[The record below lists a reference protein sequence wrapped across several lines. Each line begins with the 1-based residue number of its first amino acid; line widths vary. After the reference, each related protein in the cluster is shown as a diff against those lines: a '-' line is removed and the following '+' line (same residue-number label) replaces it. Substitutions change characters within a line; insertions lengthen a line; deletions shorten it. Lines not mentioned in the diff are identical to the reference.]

1 MRKNDERSGLL
12 QIFIAAILVIAGAGV
27 YAFYHNRPL
36 DKERLKVLVGD
47 LRSTASEANL
57 LTDQIEQEK
66 VKPTYTDEHLSMMI
80 EAAKKT
86 SEKLKKSKVQDEL
99 TPEKEITEKTAQE
112 LVTGLEKF
120 QKESVVSQDF
130 EKLAKKL
137 DRVEESLE

>member
-1 MRKNDERSGLL
+1 VNKEVKRSAML
-12 QIFIAAILVIAGAGV
+12 QTASAAILLIAGIGI
-27 YAFYHNRPL
+27 YISYHNRPL

-57 LTDQIEQEK
+57 LSDQIEQEK
-66 VKPTYTDEHLSMMI
+66 VKPTYTDEHLNMMI
-80 EAAKKT
+80 EAARKT

-99 TPEKEITEKTAQE
+99 TPEKEITEKTAKE
-112 LVTGLEKF
+112 LVAGLEKF

-137 DRVEESLE
+137 NQVEDSLE